1 MSSTEPKF
9 LRNIIGEYMVE
20 LGDKSAEVVM
30 VNADLMGTCRN
41 STFFQKYHQSTF
53 NVGISEQNLFSFAA
67 GLAHE

>member
-41 STFFQKYHQSTF
+41 STFFKSILS
-53 NVGISEQNLFSFAA
+53 VPSM
-67 GLAHE
+67 